1 MYTKFFFLHGAKGDV
16 LYFFGGP
23 RICGMIFLCHSS
35 QSSESPASLWVSLG
49 SIADPS
55 QVPRDSWR
63 CLDVNMGWQAEGVNS

>member
-1 MYTKFFFLHGAKGDV
+1 
-16 LYFFGGP
+16 
-23 RICGMIFLCHSS
+23 MIFLCHSS